1 MFKKLLKYEFKS
13 VGKWYLGIYLGVII
27 LSVVLGFWIQALVL
41 KSTTSA
47 MSTANAEMF
56 LFGTSSMVFGILI
69 AALFLSTFVLV
80 INRFRSNIYGRQGY
94 LTMTLPVNSHQ
105 LILSKLVASLV
116 WYFLAG
122 ITALLAIGIVISFV
136 LMSTNE
142 LLIPELQHVFQ
153 QVDIGIFIAYALST
167 LIESIRGI
175 LLIYFSI
182 SVGQLFRD
190 HRLLFAI
197 LTYIGI
203 SILSGSISMFYYI
216 NQGDVYADTIS
227 SLYPNPFF
235 VLLNIVLAFGY
246 YFGTHYIMTKKLNLQ

>member
-1 MFKKLLKYEFKS
+1 
-13 VGKWYLGIYLGVII
+13 
-27 LSVVLGFWIQALVL
+27 
-41 KSTTSA
+41 
-47 MSTANAEMF
+47 
-56 LFGTSSMVFGILI
+56 
-69 AALFLSTFVLV
+69 
-80 INRFRSNIYGRQGY
+80 
-94 LTMTLPVNSHQ
+94 MTLPVNSHQ

-142 LLIPELQHVFQ
+142 LSIPELQYVFQ
-153 QVDIGIFIAYALST
+153 QVDISVFIAYALST